1 MAASIASVAV
11 SAIAAATPTAST
23 IASAASAAAIAST
36 SASSIAAT
44 STAASI
50 ASVTVS
56 SKAATSSAATETT
69 STATTTTTSGTVNFD
84 FLTINNGSIKFF
96 HGSIRTVVI
105 SHGYEG
111 IPLLGDVYIGDL
123 TASGKF
129 AFQDIPGTPSVHSI
143 YKKLSHF
150 VCFFVK
156 IKTSRI
162 TSRKDETTD
171 AG

>member
-1 MAASIASVAV
+1 M
-11 SAIAAATPTAST
+11 AST
-23 IASAASAAAIAST
+23 IASTASAATVASVAVAIAT
-36 SASSIAAT
+36 ASASSIAAT

-56 SKAATSSAATETT
+56 SKAATSSA

-84 FLTINNGSIKFF
+84 FLTINDGSIKFF
-96 HGSIRTVVI
+96 HGGIRTVVI
-105 SHGYEG
+105 GHGYEG

-162 TSRKDETTD
+162 TSRK
-171 AG
+171 